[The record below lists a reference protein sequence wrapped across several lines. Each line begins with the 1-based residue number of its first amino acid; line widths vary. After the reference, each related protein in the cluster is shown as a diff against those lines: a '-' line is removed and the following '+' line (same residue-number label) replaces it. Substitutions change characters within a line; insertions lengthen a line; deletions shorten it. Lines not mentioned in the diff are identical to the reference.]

1 MLLELPRRRASLL
14 PPLNENP
21 TILRT
26 VTQTNEALIVP
37 KKNSGFFG
45 QKFFNLIFLSN
56 NPGLSS
62 YALATSNP
70 QGNKLNTI

>member
-37 KKNSGFFG
+37 KKIRVFV
-45 QKFFNLIFLSN
+45 
-56 NPGLSS
+56 
-62 YALATSNP
+62 
-70 QGNKLNTI
+70 